1 MMDTSP
7 KHNLNRHFVM
17 LILVGILGIPIVAQ
31 DANQKDLVL
40 GDGSDWHFLTGQD
53 MDIKWTEDDEGVI
66 DPLVDFADRPP
77 YSGLVPHGY
86 QPKRAFYTKA
96 AYGDLKAE
104 FDYKPYYDYQGS
116 GHAGMILRAKDPN
129 HFYIVYFPYTG
140 QTLRGKNFFAAIGK
154 VEGDGYIRNLGLVW
168 VPNVPSE
175 TERWYHVRVEATG
188 PKIEVWVDRRKA
200 LAVTDDTYE
209 SGLVGLA
216 GQGRF
221 LFRNVKVSADSHAPG
236 PWDDQATIPEHSF
249 EVGLAG
255 NMPSG
260 CMAPNGDVL
269 LAAGLQLVRSTDK
282 GRTWGAPEALPDFL
296 DSVGDYANTM
306 FCTSDGRLMIMKVE
320 MKAGDSGPLISISEF
335 NDNALTWS
343 QPTPSP
349 LSGDWSGR
357 PSSEKGMT
365 PYGPL
370 VETEDGTLLRFFLYG
385 LSEVNAEKMISGRKA
400 TIYSWANNSYKAFAI
415 RSTDGGQTWV
425 GPIEIDEPFFFRSP
439 RGTVTGSMDFTEPT
453 GIAIGN
459 QVMVTIRPVYSPY
472 MWQCWSNDSGQH
484 WDAASRTTFPGHA
497 QSMIR
502 LKSGVILCGHRAPHY
517 SINVSRDNGLNWDAG
532 TIIDYRVWAM
542 GCLVEVEPNTVL
554 CTYMGNSREAPLQA
568 QLIRVTPS
576 TIEPIAPDSDE

>member
-1 MMDTSP
+1 MNARVNKKP
-7 KHNLNRHFVM
+7 CRY
-17 LILVGILGIPIVAQ
+17 LIILLLSGLFGGPLIADEVTQ
-31 DANQKDLVL
+31 EDLAL
-40 GDGSDWHFLTGQD
+40 GDGGNWHFLSGQG
-53 MDIKWTEDDEGVI
+53 MQIEWTQDGEGII
-66 DPLVDFADRPP
+66 DPLVNFADKPP

-86 QPKRAFYTKA
+86 QPKRAFYTKT

-104 FDYKPYYDYQGS
+104 FEYKPYYDYQGS

-140 QTLRGKNFFAAIGK
+140 QTLRGKNFLAAIGK
-154 VEGDGYIRNLGLVW
+154 VEGDGYIRNIGLVW

-175 TERWYHVRVEATG
+175 TERWYKVRVEATG
-188 PKIEVWVDRRKA
+188 PKIEVWVDGRKA
-200 LAVTDDTYE
+200 LSVTDDTYE

-221 LFRNVKVSADSHAPG
+221 LFRNVNVSGDSRAPN
-236 PWDDQATIPEHSF
+236 PWDGQGTIPEHSF

-255 NMPSG
+255 DMPSG
-260 CMAPNGDVL
+260 CMAPNGEVL
-269 LAAGLQLVRSTDK
+269 LAAGLQLVRSADK
-282 GRTWGAPEALPDFL
+282 GRTWGAPEALPEFL
-296 DSVGDYANTM
+296 DSVGDYGNTM
-306 FCTSDGRLMIMKVE
+306 FCTSADRLMIMIVRRE
-320 MKAGDSGPLISISEF
+320 PSDSGPRISISESK
-335 NDNALTWS
+335 DSGRTWS
-343 QPTPSP
+343 QPTPSQVG
-349 LSGDWSGR
+349 GDWSGR
-357 PSSEKGMT
+357 PSPEKGMS

-385 LSEVNAEKMISGRKA
+385 VSEANAEKTIGGRKVS
-400 TIYSWANNSYKAFAI
+400 IYSWANNSYKAFAI
-415 RSTDGGQTWV
+415 RSADGGQTWS
-425 GPIEIDEPFFFRSP
+425 GPIEVDEPRFFRSP
-439 RGTVTGSMDFTEPT
+439 RGTVSGSMDFTEPT
-453 GIAIGN
+453 GVAIGN

-472 MWQCWSNDSGQH
+472 MWQCWSDDSGQH

-517 SINVSRDNGLNWDAG
+517 SINVSRDDGLNWDAG

-554 CTYMGNSREAPLQA
+554 CTYMGNSRSDPLQA

-576 TIEPIAPDSDE
+576 TIEPIEVSD